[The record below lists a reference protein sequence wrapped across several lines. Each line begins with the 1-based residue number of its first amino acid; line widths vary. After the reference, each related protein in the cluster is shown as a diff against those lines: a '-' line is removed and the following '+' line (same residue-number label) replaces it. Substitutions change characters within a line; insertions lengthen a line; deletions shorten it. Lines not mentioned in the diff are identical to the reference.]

1 MQFIT
6 YYNPKQNSLLWGKES
21 GENPPNIISSTVT
34 QCLFFKVLYKP
45 TMVSSQYRE
54 TDVLFQGRRGESG
67 AVSTEIKKLRSDL
80 LSLGF

>member
-6 YYNPKQNSLLWGKES
+6 YYNPKQNYYGEGNQGES
-21 GENPPNIISSTVT
+21 PPNIISSTVT

-54 TDVLFQGRRGESG
+54 TDILFQGRRGESV

>member
-1 MQFIT
+1 MQFII
-6 YYNPKQNSLLWGKES
+6 YYNPKQNSLLWGRES
-21 GENPPNIISSTVT
+21 RREPPNIISSTVR

-54 TDVLFQGRRGESG
+54 TDVLFQGRRGESV

-80 LSLGF
+80 FSVDF